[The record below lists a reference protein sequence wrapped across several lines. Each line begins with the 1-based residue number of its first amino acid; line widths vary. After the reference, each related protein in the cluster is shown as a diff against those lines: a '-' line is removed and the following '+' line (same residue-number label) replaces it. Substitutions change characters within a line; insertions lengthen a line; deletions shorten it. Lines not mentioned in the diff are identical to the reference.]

1 MRRKVPLVP
10 AIVFGFALIVL
21 AVGVTDWWND
31 RPPSPNAADIG
42 FYDDMTTH
50 HFQALDM
57 ARTYMRYGSND
68 DLRSRVAEID
78 TAQSGDIR
86 VMQEALVS
94 WGEVGTPDLAM
105 EWMGEGVDPNQ
116 MPGLATPAEMA
127 ALSAARGAELDDLF
141 TRLMI
146 EHHAGGAAMADA
158 GAERAGL
165 SDVRETARFMALA
178 QRREIDELN
187 HVRQDLGLEL
197 VEAQSGH

>member
-1 MRRKVPLVP
+1 MRRTVPLLP
-10 AIVFGFALIVL
+10 AVVFGLALVVL

-50 HFQALDM
+50 HFQAIAM

-68 DLRSRVAEID
+68 DLRSRAEEID
-78 TAQSGDIR
+78 LAQSGDIR

-94 WGEVGTPDLAM
+94 WDEIGTPDTAM

-127 ALSAARGAELDDLF
+127 ALSAARGVELDDLF

-146 EHHAGGAAMADA
+146 EHHGGGAAMGDA
-158 GAERAGL
+158 AAELAGL
-165 SDVRETARFMALA
+165 SEVRETARLMAKG

-187 HVRQDLGLEL
+187 KVRQAFGFDL
-197 VEAQSGH
+197 VEPDSGH